1 MFIVLLLEL
10 IYTSMLYIF
19 CVGANGLTQLSGVP
33 SKETELFPAFHD
45 VQLVCKLGLL
55 HTLCQ
60 LRGHP
65 LGDLT
70 LRSIF
75 AWPERLDGSGRNP
88 GSVEVRL
95 AMVEKSDVVP
105 LRICVRRFVWPEKR
119 FCVWAVINKA
129 WPPWVT
135 SHTSPDDR
143 SCREFAQDH
152 LFNLFAL
159 LLRSVACRVQ
169 GIRVFFAGP
178 ELWDFGRVFDF

>member
-1 MFIVLLLEL
+1 
-10 IYTSMLYIF
+10 MLYIF

-33 SKETELFPAFHD
+33 SKETEFFPAFHD

-55 HTLCQ
+55 HTLGQ

-105 LRICVRRFVWPEKR
+105 EEIESRENNFL
-119 FCVWAVINKA
+119 
-129 WPPWVT
+129 
-135 SHTSPDDR
+135 
-143 SCREFAQDH
+143 SCFSKVK
-152 LFNLFAL
+152 L
-159 LLRSVACRVQ
+159 
-169 GIRVFFAGP
+169 
-178 ELWDFGRVFDF
+178 